1 MAQKHTADTNG
12 DRSDLL
18 RRVRRIEIVTRK
30 TVNDVMAGAYH
41 SVFKGQGMEFDSV
54 RKYAPGDEVRAIDWN
69 VTARSSEPYIK
80 VFQESRELT
89 MMLLIDLSAS
99 QGFGTKNRTKAEM
112 AAELSALLAF
122 SAIQNN
128 DKVGLIIFTDQVEKF
143 IPPERGRKHV
153 LRVVSEILSFKPAG
167 KGTSIAAGLQY
178 LSRLKVRRT
187 VSFLISDFQDAGYER
202 ELKLASRKH
211 DMVAFCLEDPMES
224 MIPNVGL
231 VRVQDPET
239 GETALVDL
247 GDASLRDGILN
258 VYRSHRNQ
266 RSDLM
271 RRLRVDNLT
280 ISTDV
285 DNAPYLVPLVSFFRR
300 RAKRR

>member
-1 MAQKHTADTNG
+1 MAQKQNASANG
-12 DRSDLL
+12 ERAELL

-54 RKYAPGDEVRAIDWN
+54 RKYEPGDEVRAIDWN
-69 VTARSSEPYIK
+69 VTARMHEPYIK

-99 QGFGTKNRTKAEM
+99 QGFGSQTRTKAEM

-128 DKVGLIIFTDQVEKF
+128 DKVGLIIFTDHVEKF

-153 LRVVSEILSFKPAG
+153 LRVVSEILSFKPEG

-187 VSFLISDFQDAGYER
+187 VSFLISDFQDTSYER
-202 ELKLASRKH
+202 ELKLASRRH
-211 DMVAFCLEDPMES
+211 DLVAFCLEDPMES
-224 MIPNVGL
+224 VIPKIGL
-231 VRVQDPET
+231 VRLQDPET
-239 GETALVDL
+239 GQSALIDL
-247 GDASLRDGILN
+247 GDPRLREDILK
-258 VYRSHRNQ
+258 VYHTHRNQ
-266 RSDLM
+266 RTDLM
-271 RRLRVDNLT
+271 RRLQVDSLN

-285 DNAPYLVPLVSFFRR
+285 ENKPYLVPLVSFFRR